1 MCKLLGNLSATTI
14 DFLLLLIVLFGLLSN
29 SYGLRKI
36 YWGVTYERY
45 HIFYCLS
52 FVFLLVTF
60 FYCIFML
67 YFRFKNTINT
77 IWNTS
82 MKCLVYFISS
92 INVAGLILT
101 LFSFTQTISGLNSP
115 DVPIRSKKAKLFV
128 RNQLGYIFTSMG
140 FSMIFYALQFPFWYS
155 TLKRI
160 QLRTNGSLKT
170 GSFIIASI

>member
-1 MCKLLGNLSATTI
+1 
-14 DFLLLLIVLFGLLSN
+14 
-29 SYGLRKI
+29 
-36 YWGVTYERY
+36 
-45 HIFYCLS
+45 
-52 FVFLLVTF
+52 
-60 FYCIFML
+60 
-67 YFRFKNTINT
+67 
-77 IWNTS
+77 

-160 QLRTNGSLKT
+160 QLKTNGSLKT